1 MPLLSPLRHMEGGWK
16 HTLVQNEDGKAN
28 KDIKGC
34 FLRRRTELAEVVVG
48 NIPHAMISTN
58 TGQTNWHSTVEAG
71 IVSGWA
77 GKPEGHDDLQ
87 TALFPVSL
95 NCSNSNHVTL

>member
-1 MPLLSPLRHMEGGWK
+1 MEGGWE
-16 HTLVQNEDGKAN
+16 HSSVQNEDGKAN

-34 FLRRRTELAEVVVG
+34 FLQRRTELAEVG
-48 NIPHAMISTN
+48 AEDMPHAMTSTN
-58 TGQTNWHSTVEAG
+58 TGQMNWHSGAEAG

-77 GKPEGHDDLQ
+77 GKPEGHDDLE
-87 TALFPVSL
+87 TALLPVSL